1 MSVFNMFKRKAAPGK
16 LPINPLGP
24 LTNLGTIING
34 QIVSYP
40 DDKQTYI
47 SKGYAFNAAVYSCIN
62 LIVDKAVIAPWSQ
75 YEKVDDAAFQ
85 KMKAYEKML
94 DKPGIF
100 AMWQESRSK
109 ALQPIPGDAKLAELL
124 QYPNERSTITQHH
137 SALWRY
143 KLSTGDYYEEWGT
156 PALGGLNAGKPLTL
170 KYLPSQYMEII
181 SDGDYIPSEAGY
193 KLSQGMQ
200 KQWGKDDIL
209 HEYYFNPLWD
219 ATGSQ
224 LYGMSP
230 LKAAL
235 STIQRSNEAERANIT
250 SLQNGGVRGILN
262 LIDKRLTDD
271 DIAQEQIQAI
281 KKSYEKMARAGTER
295 YNSVPISGYETSFT
309 SLGLSPVDMA
319 IIESGLFDLRMIC
332 NVFGIP
338 SQLLND
344 PENKVYSNTVE
355 GEKALT
361 SRCAVPLLNDREQSF
376 NRKLRTLDAY
386 KNKNI
391 YVSYDLG
398 VYPELQDDKASQATW
413 LKTADWLTRN
423 EKRQEQGFQPIK
435 DPLMDKITIASGEM
449 LLEDL
454 TATAPDITTDVN
466 DLSKIFISDY
476 KD

>member
-1 MSVFNMFKRKAAPGK
+1 MTIFKFFKKKAAT
-16 LPINPLGP
+16 LPFGP
-24 LTNLGTIING
+24 LYNFGPIING
-34 QIVSYP
+34 QLVSYP
-40 DDKQTYI
+40 DDKKTYI
-47 SKGYAFNAAVYSCIN
+47 DKGYTFNDAVFSCIN
-62 LIVDKAVIAPWSQ
+62 MIVDKAVLSPWSQ
-75 YEKVDDAAFQ
+75 YEKVDEAEFK
-85 KMKAYEKML
+85 KMKAYETMF
-94 DKPGIF
+94 DKPGTYSL
-100 AMWQESRSK
+100 WLESRQK
-109 ALQPIPGDAKLAELL
+109 ALKPIPGDPKLAELL
-124 QYPNERSTITQHH
+124 QYPNDRSTITQHH

-181 SDGDYIPSEAGY
+181 SDGNYIPSEAGY
-193 KLSQGMQ
+193 KLSQGVQ
-200 KQWGKDDIL
+200 KQWGKDEIL
-209 HEYYFNPLWD
+209 HEYYFNPSWD

-235 STIQRSNEAERANIT
+235 KTVQRSNEAARANIT
-250 SLQNGGVRGILN
+250 ALQNGGVRGILN

-281 KKSYEKMARAGTER
+281 KKSYEKMARAGTDR

-332 NVFGIP
+332 NVFGVP

-344 PENKVYSNTVE
+344 TAASTFNNITEA
-355 GEKALT
+355 EKALT
-361 SRCAVPLLNDREQSF
+361 SRCAVPLLNDREQSL
-376 NRKLRTLDAY
+376 NRKIRSLDAY
-386 KNKNI
+386 RGKNI

-398 VYPELQDDKASQATW
+398 VYPELQDDKGKQATW

-423 EKRQEQGFQPIK
+423 EKRQEQGFQPVN

-454 TATAPDITTDVN
+454 TATAPDISTDVN
-466 DLSKIFISDY
+466 GLSKIFLSDY
-476 KD
+476 K